1 MNRIASV
8 SVAVVLLG
16 LVCGVAQANLLMNP
30 GFESGTGSTNWST
43 IWGNFN
49 PENWN
54 TPPEGTMAGYFKGG
68 WAGTGTNQG
77 IIQATSLGSITAG
90 YEYVLSGSFYND
102 NGWTSISQ
110 GIKLEFFDASSVF
123 LGSITNTLSSIP
135 DLAWTS
141 VAITGIA
148 PANVSYAQVVFE
160 VTGAGGAGVL
170 GGDRLD
176 LHTTAIPEPSTAA
189 LIGFIGLGFLG
200 FRRLKK

>member
-1 MNRIASV
+1 MNRITLVFA
-8 SVAVVLLG
+8 AVVFLSLAR
-16 LVCGVAQANLLMNP
+16 GVAQANLLMNP
-30 GFESGTGSTNWST
+30 GFESGTGPTNWSN

-102 NGWTSISQ
+102 NGWASISQ
-110 GIKLEFFDASSVF
+110 GIKLEFFDASSIF
-123 LGSITNTLSSIP
+123 LGSITNTLTSIP

-141 VAITGIA
+141 VAITGVA

-160 VTGAGGAGVL
+160 VNGAGPGGVL
-170 GGDRLD
+170 GGDNLD
-176 LHTTAIPEPSTAA
+176 LYNTAIPEPTTAA
-189 LIGFIGLGFLG
+189 LVGFMGLGVLAL
-200 FRRLKK
+200 RRFKR

>member
-8 SVAVVLLG
+8 IVAVVLLG
-16 LVCGVAQANLLMNP
+16 LFQAAAQGNLLLNP
-30 GFESGTGSTNWST
+30 GFESGTGATNWST

-102 NGWTSISQ
+102 NGWGAQSQ

-123 LGSITNTLSSIP
+123 LGSVTNTLASIP
-135 DLAWTS
+135 DLAWTFVAVTS
-141 VAITGIA
+141 VA
-148 PANVSYAQVVFE
+148 PANASYAQVVFE
-160 VTGAGGAGVL
+160 VSGAGAGGVL
-170 GGDRLD
+170 GGDNLD
-176 LHTTAIPEPSTAA
+176 LHTTAIPEPTTAA
-189 LIGFIGLGFLG
+189 LFGFVGLGVLAL
-200 FRRLKK
+200 RRFKR